1 MSKEINRRDFGA
13 VLLVVT
19 IWGASFTIIKL
30 GLHNFSPMLLG
41 ALRYFFAAIPAIL
54 FIRPPAVRAKYW
66 ITYGLT
72 VGVGQFGCLFYA
84 IHLGMPAG
92 LASVVHQSQ
101 ALFTFLFSTVLL
113 MEPVSR
119 SQVTG
124 LGIAA
129 TGLCFI
135 GYNTGIA
142 AIPLG
147 ALLITLAGA
156 AFWGLSNIVIRK
168 AAAAAAER
176 GEQKLDMFGMVVW
189 SSLVPSVPFLLFAL
203 IQDSP
208 KTIYSAITT
217 LSGMSL
223 FAILYLAFGATL
235 FGFGVWSNMLSK
247 YSAGQIAPLSLLVP
261 VTGLLTAGLVLHEQ
275 LSITQ
280 WVGCFAVV
288 SGLLVATFRR
298 SGAMSKNANGSY
310 CPNLLKDLLV

>member
-1 MSKEINRRDFGA
+1 MNKEINRRDFGA

-19 IWGASFTIIKL
+19 IWGGSFTIIKL
-30 GLHNFSPMLLG
+30 GLHDFSPMLLG
-41 ALRYFFAAIPAIL
+41 ALRYIFAAIPAIL
-54 FIRPPAVRAKYW
+54 FIRPPAVKPKYW

-84 IHLGMPAG
+84 IHMGMPAG

-101 ALFTFLFSTVLL
+101 ALFTLAFATVL
-113 MEPVSR
+113 MREPVSR

-129 TGLCFI
+129 AGLSFI

-147 ALLITLAGA
+147 ALMITLAGA

-168 AAAAAAER
+168 ASADTAGR
-176 GEQKLDMFGMVVW
+176 GEQLDMFGMVVW
-189 SSLVPSVPFLLFAL
+189 SSLIPPLPFALFAL

-208 KTIYSAITT
+208 KTIYTAITT

-235 FGFGVWSNMLSK
+235 FGFGVWSKMLSK
-247 YSAGQIAPLSLLVP
+247 YSSGQIAPLSLLVP

-280 WVGCFAVV
+280 WVGCFFVIYGLIITTFGLPQFLCVV
-288 SGLLVATFRR
+288 QDE
-298 SGAMSKNANGSY
+298 GA
-310 CPNLLKDLLV
+310 

>member
-1 MSKEINRRDFGA
+1 MSREINRRDFGA

-41 ALRYFFAAIPAIL
+41 ALRYIFAAIPAIL
-54 FIRPPAVRAKYW
+54 FIRPPAAKPKYW

-84 IHLGMPAG
+84 IHMGMPAG

-101 ALFTFLFSTVLL
+101 ALFTLVFSTVL
-113 MEPVSR
+113 MKEHVSR

-129 TGLCFI
+129 TGLFFI
-135 GYNTGIA
+135 GDNTGIA

-168 AAAAAAER
+168 ASAAAAER
-176 GEQKLDMFGMVVW
+176 GEQQLDMLGMVVW
-189 SSLVPSVPFLLFAL
+189 SSLIPPVPFVLFAL
-203 IQDSP
+203 FQDSP
-208 KTIYSAITT
+208 KTIYTAITT
-217 LSGMSL
+217 LSGVSL

-235 FGFGVWSNMLSK
+235 FGFGVWSKMLSK
-247 YSAGQIAPLSLLVP
+247 YSSGQIAPLSLLVP

-280 WVGCFAVV
+280 WAGCFFVIC
-288 SGLLVATFRR
+288 GLIVATFGLPQFLCVVQDE
-298 SGAMSKNANGSY
+298 GA
-310 CPNLLKDLLV
+310 